1 MPTLLRQAGAWQR
14 QSSFMTNRIIFA
26 GPLLAFDDGEVSD
39 KSRALATAQRYF
51 LPDGCLVMLGG
62 DMLELDAQTLSAY
75 ARALEAFGLT

>member
-1 MPTLLRQAGAWQR
+1 
-14 QSSFMTNRIIFA
+14 MTNRIIFA